1 MACLHPL
8 IGSSSPNLTQP
19 SPTMMKSAPL
29 SVWITALRRMA
40 AIVLLGLA
48 PLANA
53 QVSLPNG
60 TPDVPVVDLRV
71 KVLGGWVTIDRQ
83 WWEGSWRLNQR
94 WDPIQLGGS
103 ASGEGGCQAYPTLT
117 VQGRS
122 YVGDGLN
129 WLLENRYSAR
139 ATDYFTGSDCQANRI
154 SRIRWQDRISGS
166 WMEYER
172 TDASQLQFRLARYGD
187 RNNVTVSLVY
197 NAAGQLSEIRDHF
210 NTPVI
215 RYTYTGGQLT
225 DIRDLPT
232 AADPSPSRIV
242 QYTWG
247 STTWSGQTIPTI
259 TKVTDV
265 LGHATNYGINS
276 GRLETITDPEGRIRR
291 FAYTADRI
299 TQYTDGM
306 GYITKYVYDYDK
318 LKKEFSVRITGPGT
332 PAEPGTVTELF
343 YAADGKLNRRD
354 IAGVTTYKRGQVDS
368 RTETREDSAGRKTTV
383 VKDEYDNIVG
393 ITYPDG
399 AQKTSKYSPVHG
411 QMTEEVD
418 EIGVKTTYDYD
429 SSGNLIKKTEAF
441 GLPEQRITEYQVDQY
456 GQVTRERHP
465 SATFN
470 LPNNTTYTQPESI
483 TQFEYDNAGNV
494 VKITDA
500 VNNVTRMLWNR
511 QGRATQITDALTHV
525 WEQTY
530 DLAGNL
536 KTRKTPLGAITRF
549 NYDKVGNQTETIN
562 PLGKVWKVQFD
573 ANNNPT
579 KKTNPLNQTEE
590 TQYDSNGREIAQI
603 NALGNTIQRTKYD
616 PQGRIIEGGD
626 AAGNT
631 TKITWDDGVD
641 PNDPKKIEAF
651 GLTLSAGYDHIGRL
665 IKEEGSVAVDGQPAI
680 STTSY
685 VYDLRGLP
693 TASVNRRGAKSTFV
707 HDSFQRLIQKNDPL
721 QGSSRVIYDAFNN
734 PIAIT
739 DARGSTTSYAYD
751 GIGRLIHEVQPTG
764 RVLLYEHEALGKL
777 AKFVGSNGNSITWSY
792 DAAGRKVNETHRLQS
807 GTVTRTVIYIRDD
820 AGELIGYTDMN
831 SGHPDHIG
839 HSAVYTL
846 DDLGRRVEETLVY
859 GSATYTQGT
868 TYTATGRKASQRYSD
883 GQVINYVWDSAD
895 QLQRID
901 YPENTS
907 LSITGRWWNLPT
919 GVLYPGGTTEALSW
933 DGFGRQV
940 DQQVKNAGQ
949 SVLLQRGIQYDA
961 ENNPT
966 RIETEAGVHQYTYDL
981 LNRLT
986 NATHPSGLPTE
997 GFTLDGVGNRLTDIT
1012 KPNPAQSDGKWQYNA
1027 NHQLLQ
1033 SATENTSFMGSNS
1046 QPINYSWDAAGNLIQ
1061 KSTPAGTEEQFPT
1074 NNQRYVYDA
1083 QNRLTETQDAQGNP
1097 IASYQ
1102 YDPLGR
1108 RIRKTV
1114 YREWNNGW
1122 MLLTGPR
1129 THTYLYV
1136 EEGLSTE
1143 YRQSGNQAPQLYATH
1158 GSRPGGDW
1166 GASSIWSR
1174 MQRSDTQQVERFHHH
1189 ADHLG
1194 TPLKSTDAQGN
1205 VVWGQKETSFGETT
1219 VDAASVIENPFRFPG
1234 QYYDKESNTHYNY
1247 FRDYDPASG
1256 RYMQRD
1262 PMGIAFDPT
1271 AYVYGSHNPVR
1282 QVDPYGLCSFSSI
1295 TTTGFAKGKLTES
1308 VIWSHEYWLPRIKL
1322 TTSDPRTRLSR
1333 DGKKINVSG
1342 TFCSQWLGNDYY
1354 LAEGKIKTQDWDVIE
1369 LMKLCER
1376 CDEECGGNGKPNCSG
1391 WFPSG
1396 KVFFSIPGVPK
1407 ATTEITYLRYVEFS
1421 EGSII
1426 CGSLPNVRF
1435 SEHDAPPSDDPLGPY
1450 SR

>member
-1 MACLHPL
+1 MAFLHPSTR
-8 IGSSSPNLTQP
+8 SSSGNLNSP
-19 SPTMMKSAPL
+19 SPTMMKTAPL
-29 SVWITALRRMA
+29 SVWITALRRLA
-40 AIVLLGLA
+40 AIALLGVA
-48 PLANA
+48 PLAHA
-53 QVSLPNG
+53 QVTLPNG

-103 ASGEGGCQAYPTLT
+103 ASGDGGCMAYPTLT

-122 YVGDGLN
+122 YVGDGQS

-139 ATDYFTGSDCQANRI
+139 ATEFFAGSDCQANRI
-154 SRIRWQDRISGS
+154 RLVRWQDRISGS

-187 RNNVTVSLVY
+187 RNNVTVSLIY

-332 PAEPGTVTELF
+332 VAEPGTTTELF

-418 EIGVKTTYDYD
+418 EIGVKTAYDYD
-429 SSGNLIKKTEAF
+429 SAGNLTKKTEAL
-441 GLPEQRITEYQVDQY
+441 GLPEQRVTEYQVDQY

-470 LPNNTTYTQPESI
+470 LPNNTIYTQPESI
-483 TQFEYDNAGNV
+483 TQFEYDNYGNRT
-494 VKITDA
+494 KTTDA
-500 VNNVTRMLWNR
+500 LNNVTRSVWNR
-511 QGRATQITDALTHV
+511 SGNATQITDALTHV

-530 DLAGNL
+530 DAAGNL
-536 KTRKTPLGAITRF
+536 KTKKTPLGAITRF
-549 NYDKVGNQTETIN
+549 NYDKVGNRIETIN
-562 PLGKVWKVQFD
+562 PLGKSWKVQYN
-573 ANNNPT
+573 ANNRPT

-590 TQYDSNGREIAQI
+590 AQYDQNGFLTEAWKEI
-603 NALGNTIQRTKYD
+603 GTSTTRSRFD
-616 PQGRIIEGGD
+616 SQGRLLEL
-626 AAGNT
+626 
-631 TKITWDDGVD
+631 VD
-641 PNDPKKIEAF
+641 PNGNTLRVSWDGATETTGPTSLEIKGIKKIYVYDIYGRLLEIKERNE
-651 GLTLSAGYDHIGRL
+651 TLSPNEETSHIYKRDAKGNVIEHIGRRANKTQ
-665 IKEEGSVAVDGQPAI
+665 IKYDALSRETQTIDAILGITNYFWDHNGSVLSILDTQGLK
-680 STTSY
+680 TSY
-685 VYDLRGLP
+685 
-693 TASVNRRGAKSTFV
+693 
-707 HDSFQRLIQKNDPL
+707 I
-721 QGSSRVIYDAFNN
+721 
-734 PIAIT
+734 
-739 DARGSTTSYAYD
+739 
-751 GIGRLIHEVQPTG
+751 
-764 RVLLYEHEALGKL
+764 
-777 AKFVGSNGNSITWSY
+777 Y
-792 DAAGRKVNETHRLQS
+792 DAAGRRIREVRPLGEQSSYEYDALGRQSKLIDPKGSSIAWEYDAAGRRTQETHRLSNQS
-807 GTVTRTVIYIRDD
+807 VVRTLIYAWND
-820 AGELIGYTDMN
+820 ADQLTGYIDSNM
-831 SGHPDHIG
+831 GHVGHIA
-839 HSAVYTL
+839 HSASYTL
-846 DDLGRRVEETLVY
+846 DDLGRRIEETLVY
-859 GSATYTQGT
+859 GGATYTQGT
-868 TYTATGRKASQRYSD
+868 TYTATGRKASQRYPD

-919 GVLYPGGTTEALSW
+919 GMLYPGGTTETLTW

-940 DQQVKNAGQ
+940 GQQVKNVGQ

-997 GFTLDGVGNRLTDIT
+997 GFTLDGVGNRLVDIT
-1012 KPNPAQSDGKWQYNA
+1012 KPNPAQADGKWQYNA

-1033 SATENTSFMGSNS
+1033 AATENTSFMGSNS
-1046 QPINYSWDAAGNLIQ
+1046 QPINYNWDPAGNLIQ
-1061 KSTPAGTEEQFPT
+1061 KRTPVGTEGQFPT
-1074 NNQRYVYDA
+1074 DNQRFVYDA
-1083 QNRLTETQDAQGNP
+1083 QNRLTEAQDNLGNA
-1097 IASYQ
+1097 ITSYQ
-1102 YDPLGR
+1102 YDPFGR

-1122 MLLTGPR
+1122 QALAEPR
-1129 THTYLYV
+1129 MHTFLYV
-1136 EEGLSTE
+1136 EEGLSAE
-1143 YRQSGNQAPQLYATH
+1143 YRQIGSQPIHLHATH
-1158 GSRPGGDW
+1158 GWQPESQW
-1166 GASSIWSR
+1166 GMSPLWIR
-1174 MQRSDTQQVERFHHH
+1174 TQRSDTQQVERFNHHT
-1189 ADHLG
+1189 DYLG
-1194 TPLKSTDAQGN
+1194 TPLKGTDAQGS
-1205 VVWGQKETSFGETT
+1205 VVWSQKATSFGETT
-1219 VDAASVIENPFRFPG
+1219 VDIASVIENPFRFPG
-1234 QYYDKESNTHYNY
+1234 QYYDQETNTHYNF
-1247 FRDYDPASG
+1247 FRDYEPTVG
-1256 RYMQRD
+1256 RYTKAD
-1262 PMGIAFDPT
+1262 PIGLEGGINT
-1271 AYVYGSHNPVR
+1271 YTYVGSNPITRTDNKGLYCPPGDVMCRIAER
-1282 QVDPYGLCSFSSI
+1282 QAGLQ
-1295 TTTGFAKGKLTES
+1295 
-1308 VIWSHEYWLPRIKL
+1308 P
-1322 TTSDPRTRLSR
+1322 SDPQPPSCCNWGDIADCVWEGSFITALSCSACILSR
-1333 DGKKINVSG
+1333 GRDCAGCLAGSASTFACFA
-1342 TFCSQWLGNDYY
+1342 TFCSPKECESNKECSVP
-1354 LAEGKIKTQDWDVIE
+1354 AKT
-1369 LMKLCER
+1369 K
-1376 CDEECGGNGKPNCSG
+1376 K
-1391 WFPSG
+1391 
-1396 KVFFSIPGVPK
+1396 
-1407 ATTEITYLRYVEFS
+1407 
-1421 EGSII
+1421 
-1426 CGSLPNVRF
+1426 
-1435 SEHDAPPSDDPLGPY
+1435 
-1450 SR
+1450 